1 MRKMVLFTA
10 LAVFLMLGIV
20 GCAVLDSGIIR
31 TDISADGG
39 PGVIFNLLEDSKA
52 RLRLGTT
59 PGGFLIRNEDSYL
72 GAIINQDRSAQK
84 DVYFYVR
91 RHLPGTPDREMTWV
105 LYGGPAEV
113 KTLNGWMRVEGLEA
127 IHFDSPFLQRVTLR
141 LRQPDGTAREISF
154 DTYGRRASG
163 DRYERI
169 NVLFIRL
176 PREVYKLEIIS
187 HEGRWIFKR
196 VKGHLYT
203 RYIDLYHWISP
214 TRAQVMNI
222 WVGWKITL

>member
-59 PGGFLIRNEDSYL
+59 PGGFLIRNEDPYL
-72 GAIINQDRSAQK
+72 GAIINQDRNTQK
-84 DVYFYVR
+84 DIYFYIR
-91 RHLPGTPDREMTWV
+91 RHLPGTPDRERTWT

-113 KTLNGWMRVEGLEA
+113 KTPDGWLKIDGLEA
-127 IHFDSPFLQRVTLR
+127 IHFDSPLLQRVTLR
-141 LRQPDGTAREISF
+141 LRQPDGTAREVSF
-154 DTYGRRASG
+154 DTYGRRDCG
-163 DRYERI
+163 NRYERI

-176 PREVYKLEIIS
+176 PREIYKLEIFS
-187 HEGRWIFKR
+187 HEGRWIFKT
-196 VKGHLYT
+196 VLGYPYT
-203 RYIDLYHWISP
+203 RRLDLTRWPDP
-214 TRAQVMNI
+214 TGARVMNI
-222 WVGWKITL
+222 WVGWRFVL